1 MVRWRSASVVHLD
14 RMCQTVWLLRVPACS
29 LLTLCQSSVASIA
42 PISPSTKK
50 TFVVCESFFFRLLFE
65 EIIYCVCVCLSNCYV
80 FSFIGYE
87 IALFKVEV
95 FITWMSST
103 TTVCDLHAVCIHV
116 VLSEFSCNLPLFS
129 QLFHGE
135 IGLASFFLVF
145 FPTVSRKK
153 QSEKMLSR
161 ARCPLCHNCLY
172 HLPLVSFLRKKCKFN
187 VCVNCVCVIQVTHSC
202 SRWLT
207 HSRWQCVVMVSD
219 SQKPTSPRLSSFRLL
234 QLTYLTLMLS
244 SQVCSSSC
252 LPACLSVLLACVLCV
267 PAVAFVCSGILSVA
281 PVMPLSHIDGSRD
294 IG

>member
-145 FPTVSRKK
+145 SQLFREKSR
-153 QSEKMLSR
+153 
-161 ARCPLCHNCLY
+161 
-172 HLPLVSFLRKKCKFN
+172 VKKCF
-187 VCVNCVCVIQVTHSC
+187 HEP
-202 SRWLT
+202 
-207 HSRWQCVVMVSD
+207 D
-219 SQKPTSPRLSSFRLL
+219 
-234 QLTYLTLMLS
+234 
-244 SQVCSSSC
+244 
-252 LPACLSVLLACVLCV
+252 VLCV
-267 PAVAFVCSGILSVA
+267 IIVFTIYHWYHFWGKNVNLMYVWTVCVWY
-281 PVMPLSHIDGSRD
+281 R
-294 IG
+294 